1 MVCHLST
8 SSSLFCSRLFSIEVD
23 KVSYFVELV
32 ISVWRSLLTRLM
44 NRSSGIRTRLM
55 KHSVGNMVMSWL
67 SLSLFSV
74 WSGCLDNA
82 LAAASFDP
90 GTC

>member
-1 MVCHLST
+1 MVYCLST
-8 SSSLFCSRLFSIEVD
+8 SSGLFCSRLFSIEVD
-23 KVSYFVELV
+23 KISDFVDLV

-44 NRSSGIRTRLM
+44 NCSSGIRTRLT
-55 KHSVGNMVMSWL
+55 KHLFGSMVMSQL

-74 WSGCLDNA
+74 WSGRLDSV
-82 LAAASFDP
+82 LVVASLDP